1 MPGYELINKK
11 DELREIH
18 KIFDNGSVFFRQGF
32 DKIRNGVFK
41 TNDFEKLFCKKINS
55 KYALAV
61 TSGTAAL
68 RVALSTLN
76 LKANDEIITQAFTF
90 VATVASSDILITKLK
105 YSFWTSTSSGKI
117 IS

>member
-41 TNDFEKLFCKKINS
+41 TNDFEKLFCKKIN
-55 KYALAV
+55 
-61 TSGTAAL
+61 
-68 RVALSTLN
+68 
-76 LKANDEIITQAFTF
+76 
-90 VATVASSDILITKLK
+90 
-105 YSFWTSTSSGKI
+105 
-117 IS
+117 